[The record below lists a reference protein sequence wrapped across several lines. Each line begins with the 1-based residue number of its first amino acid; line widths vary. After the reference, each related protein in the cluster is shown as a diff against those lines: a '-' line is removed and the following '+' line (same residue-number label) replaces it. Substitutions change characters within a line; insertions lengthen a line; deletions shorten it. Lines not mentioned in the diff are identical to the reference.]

1 MRRLCVSAG
10 ERLENGCVMKAGVS
24 GWTLPMRLVEDEDG
38 CEAFMA
44 AVRCFDSIELLV
56 SCV

>member
-1 MRRLCVSAG
+1 MSAG